1 MPGCEAPKGW
11 TKQETSA
18 SVRNSE
24 IIAAISQISST
35 FVEEIQESKKRYTTK
50 FLGVPYALPK
60 YQENFWVGLR

>member
-11 TKQETSA
+11 TKQETSG

-35 FVEEIQESKKRYTTK
+35 FVEEIQESKKVITLS
-50 FLGVPYALPK
+50 FLVSLMHYRNIRKISG
-60 YQENFWVGLR
+60 WV